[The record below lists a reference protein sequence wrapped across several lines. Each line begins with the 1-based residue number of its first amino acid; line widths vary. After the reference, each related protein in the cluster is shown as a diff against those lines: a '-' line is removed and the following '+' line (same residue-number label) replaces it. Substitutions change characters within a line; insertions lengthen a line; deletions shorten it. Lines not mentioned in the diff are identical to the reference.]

1 MEATT
6 DSVLR
11 LISDNIKLRADLER
25 VTDELEAVRND
36 RRYVLTRLVATE
48 YAIQTHKSS
57 VTDKGFSSADDRE
70 LWATVGE

>member
-25 VTDELEAVRND
+25 VTDELEVLRRD
-36 RRYVLTRLVATE
+36 RSYLLERVVDAE
-48 YAIQTHKSS
+48 HAIHTHKSS
-57 VTDKGFSSADDRE
+57 VTGKGFSSAEDRE